1 MQANQKYSTS
11 TEAPSLS
18 RVSVKPSSKQVKAEK
33 GRRGHS
39 IFATTYQGS
48 PDGEKECPCQPEGS
62 THRWPPHEYETD
74 LYAVVRAPS
83 PSHGRPH
90 TPYSINH
97 LPSRYLHPSPT
108 TTSCGCPNGR
118 YGS

>member
-39 IFATTYQGS
+39 ILATTYQGS

-83 PSHGRPH
+83 PSHGRFFFFKQKTAYEIARSSAISKANNEPH
-90 TPYSINH
+90 RTP
-97 LPSRYLHPSPT
+97 
-108 TTSCGCPNGR
+108 
-118 YGS
+118 